1 MSDLWKLTACETTAM
16 LRRGDVSPLELLDVA
31 IARIEAVD
39 PAINA
44 IPIRCFDRAREQARK
59 ITQER
64 RSHDGN
70 PVTLHGL
77 PIVVKDLTPVKG
89 VRWTDGSRV
98 YADRIASHS
107 DLVVERLEANGA
119 IIVGKSNTP
128 EFGAGG
134 NTVNDVFGAT
144 RNPWDLRLTTG
155 GSSGGSAAAVATGE
169 VWLATGTD
177 MAGSIRYPS
186 AYCSVVGLRPSPGRV
201 AHGPRNL
208 CFSTLNVDG
217 PIARNVSDAALM
229 LDAMAG
235 KHPSDPI
242 SLPVPPKSYAEI
254 VSGATNEPSHSLRVA
269 WSADLGVAPLD
280 MEVREICTKAVR
292 AFERAGAVV
301 NEATPDL
308 RDANIAFYVLRNMQ
322 RVGGASSLLR
332 EHRDKLS
339 PEVVHYTEKG
349 LSQSAADIGAAE
361 NARGAIFHRM
371 VAFFGSYDILATPTV
386 IAPPYDI
393 RQRHLMEVDGTKFD
407 DFFAYLMLT
416 SIITVTT
423 CPAISVPCGFTRQ
436 DCQSGY
442 NLSPSLGTMLA
453 CSPRPRY
460 LKHRTTTP
468 PEFRSSRGAL
478 KPTTSSGFR
487 D

>member
-77 PIVVKDLTPVKG
+77 PIVVKDRTPVKG

-217 PIARNVSDAALM
+217 PIARNVADAALM

-235 KHPSDPI
+235 EHPSDPI
-242 SLPVPPKSYAEI
+242 SLPVPPQSYAEI

-301 NEATPDL
+301 NEATPDSRRKYCFL
-308 RDANIAFYVLRNMQ
+308 CPSQHAAGRRREQFIA
-322 RVGGASSLLR
+322 GASR
-332 EHRDKLS
+332 QA
-339 PEVVHYTEKG
+339 
-349 LSQSAADIGAAE
+349 QS
-361 NARGAIFHRM
+361 
-371 VAFFGSYDILATPTV
+371 
-386 IAPPYDI
+386 
-393 RQRHLMEVDGTKFD
+393 
-407 DFFAYLMLT
+407 
-416 SIITVTT
+416 
-423 CPAISVPCGFTRQ
+423 
-436 DCQSGY
+436 
-442 NLSPSLGTMLA
+442 
-453 CSPRPRY
+453 
-460 LKHRTTTP
+460 
-468 PEFRSSRGAL
+468 
-478 KPTTSSGFR
+478 
-487 D
+487 